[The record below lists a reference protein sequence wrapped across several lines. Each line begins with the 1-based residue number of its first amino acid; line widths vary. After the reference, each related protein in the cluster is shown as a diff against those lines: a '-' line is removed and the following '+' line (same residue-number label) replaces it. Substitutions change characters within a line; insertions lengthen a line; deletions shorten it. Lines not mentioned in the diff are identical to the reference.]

1 MTDTPKPTPAQRAL
15 AAFRSITLPQSIT
28 VAAIVAGTVYAFDQ
42 MADERLQLLLV
53 TLSTLGV
60 GGTLAFNRRA
70 ATPVAEPES
79 APPPPPAP
87 TPRRVPRRDGSISDW
102 MLWALAG
109 LAFVTAWVQRL
120 GWLS

>member
-1 MTDTPKPTPAQRAL
+1 MTDTPKTTPAQRAL
-15 AAFRSITLPQSIT
+15 AAFKSITLAQSIV

-42 MADERLQLLLV
+42 MTEERLQLMIA
-53 TLSTLGV
+53 TIGTLGV
-60 GGTLAFNRRA
+60 GGTLLFNRKPA
-70 ATPVAEPES
+70 ATAEASDS

-87 TPRRVPRRDGSISDW
+87 TVRRVPRRDGSISDW

-109 LAFVTAWVQRL
+109 FAFVTAWVQRL